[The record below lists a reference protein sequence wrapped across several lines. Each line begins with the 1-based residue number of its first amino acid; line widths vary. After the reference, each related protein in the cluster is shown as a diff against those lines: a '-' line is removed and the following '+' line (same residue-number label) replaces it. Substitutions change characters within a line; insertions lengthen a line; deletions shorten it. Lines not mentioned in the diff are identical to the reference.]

1 MESIN
6 INSNINL
13 YYIPM
18 TKLKT
23 TTIDVYIHRDLNE
36 EESSLNALLP
46 YVLKRGCRLCSDSE
60 AISKYLEN
68 LYGAGVGVGVLKRGD
83 DHILHVAFETI
94 SDKYAPNGEK
104 LCDSVIDLML
114 SIMFESTSFS
124 DEIVEQEKKNA
135 KDRIMAM
142 MNDKRQYAVER
153 CIETMF

>member
-1 MESIN
+1 MKSIN

-68 LYGAGVGVGVLKRGD
+68 LKQFPINMHRTVKNFVTAL
-83 DHILHVAFETI
+83 L
-94 SDKYAPNGEK
+94 N
-104 LCDSVIDLML
+104 LC
-114 SIMFESTSFS
+114 F
-124 DEIVEQEKKNA
+124 Q
-135 KDRIMAM
+135 
-142 MNDKRQYAVER
+142 
-153 CIETMF
+153 

>member
-68 LYGAGVGVGVLKRGD
+68 LYGAGVGVAVTTIFCTLHLKRFPINM
-83 DHILHVAFETI
+83 HRTVKNFVTALLT
-94 SDKYAPNGEK
+94 
-104 LCDSVIDLML
+104 LC
-114 SIMFESTSFS
+114 F
-124 DEIVEQEKKNA
+124 Q
-135 KDRIMAM
+135 
-142 MNDKRQYAVER
+142 
-153 CIETMF
+153 

>member
-13 YYIPM
+13 YYIPI

-68 LYGAGVGVGVLKRGD
+68 LYGAGIGVGVLKRGD
-83 DHILHVAFETI
+83 DHIFTLHLKQFPINMHRTVKNFVTVLL
-94 SDKYAPNGEK
+94 N
-104 LCDSVIDLML
+104 LC
-114 SIMFESTSFS
+114 F
-124 DEIVEQEKKNA
+124 Q
-135 KDRIMAM
+135 
-142 MNDKRQYAVER
+142 
-153 CIETMF
+153 

>member
-46 YVLKRGCRLCSDSE
+46 YVLKRGADFAVTVRQFQS
-60 AISKYLEN
+60 
-68 LYGAGVGVGVLKRGD
+68 
-83 DHILHVAFETI
+83 IL
-94 SDKYAPNGEK
+94 
-104 LCDSVIDLML
+104 
-114 SIMFESTSFS
+114 
-124 DEIVEQEKKNA
+124 
-135 KDRIMAM
+135 RICT
-142 MNDKRQYAVER
+142 VPE
-153 CIETMF
+153 

>member
-1 MESIN
+1 MKSIN

-68 LYGAGVGVGVLKRGD
+68 YIYDVIFRAVNGLRHSFLYSLMSYLGAVQD
-83 DHILHVAFETI
+83 
-94 SDKYAPNGEK
+94 
-104 LCDSVIDLML
+104 
-114 SIMFESTSFS
+114 
-124 DEIVEQEKKNA
+124 
-135 KDRIMAM
+135 
-142 MNDKRQYAVER
+142 
-153 CIETMF
+153 

>member
-60 AISKYLEN
+60 AISKYIEN
-68 LYGAGVGVGVLKRGD
+68 VQVREKCVGVDLNAVMA
-83 DHILHVAFETI
+83 ILHVAFETI
-94 SDKYAPNGEK
+94 SNKYAPNGEK

-124 DEIVEQEKKNA
+124 DEIVEQEKKTQ
-135 KDRIMAM
+135 KT
-142 MNDKRQYAVER
+142 E
-153 CIETMF
+153 

>member
-46 YVLKRGCRLCSDSE
+46 VYFFIFSAS
-60 AISKYLEN
+60 AFAS
-68 LYGAGVGVGVLKRGD
+68 ASP
-83 DHILHVAFETI
+83 HI
-94 SDKYAPNGEK
+94 
-104 LCDSVIDLML
+104 
-114 SIMFESTSFS
+114 
-124 DEIVEQEKKNA
+124 
-135 KDRIMAM
+135 
-142 MNDKRQYAVER
+142 
-153 CIETMF
+153 

>member
-46 YVLKRGCRLCSDSE
+46 YVLKKE
-60 AISKYLEN
+60 AADFAVTVRQFQSI
-68 LYGAGVGVGVLKRGD
+68 LK
-83 DHILHVAFETI
+83 ICTVPE
-94 SDKYAPNGEK
+94 
-104 LCDSVIDLML
+104 
-114 SIMFESTSFS
+114 
-124 DEIVEQEKKNA
+124 
-135 KDRIMAM
+135 
-142 MNDKRQYAVER
+142 
-153 CIETMF
+153 